1 MTEENKEVKETTE
14 VLEEQKVD
22 KGKELV
28 ENLKAKAEE
37 HKWNGKGLHGF
48 LKFLLIV
55 AIIVVSFVELY
66 AFVWPKVEH
75 NFPENIPV
83 EEKCKKAECPKSC
96 NGECSCTYVNK
107 FNKEENITCVV
118 EG

>member
-1 MTEENKEVKETTE
+1 MKEENKEE
-14 VLEEQKVD
+14 VLETTTQEQKVD

-37 HKWNGKGLHGF
+37 HKWNGKGLRKF
-48 LKFLLIV
+48 LKFLLVV
-55 AIIVVSFVELY
+55 AIIAVVFIELY
-66 AFVWPKVEH
+66 NFVWPKVEH
-75 NFPENIPV
+75 NFPEDIPV
-83 EEKCKKAECPKSC
+83 AEKCKKAKCDKSC

-107 FNKEENITCVV
+107 FNKEETVTCVI

>member
-1 MTEENKEVKETTE
+1 MAEENKEVKETE

-37 HKWNGKGLHGF
+37 HKWNGKGLRGF
-48 LKFLLIV
+48 LKLLLVV
-55 AIIVVSFVELY
+55 AIIAVSFVELS

-83 EEKCKKAECPKSC
+83 EEKCKKAECAKSC

-118 EG
+118 GG